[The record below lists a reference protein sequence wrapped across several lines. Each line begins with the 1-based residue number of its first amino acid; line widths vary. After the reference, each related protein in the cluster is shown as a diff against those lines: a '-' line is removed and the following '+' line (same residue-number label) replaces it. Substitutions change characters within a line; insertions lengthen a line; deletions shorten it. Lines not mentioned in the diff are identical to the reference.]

1 MVNQHCT
8 YLCIIHISSTSTEND
23 SDILFSMLQVESGP
37 LKVEKEEDGGGGDGE
52 DGEGGS
58 EKVTEQWIEDKL
70 GRFVHKPAESIT
82 QKLQVSREEIRNY
95 VLGLWYSLY
104 WGRGLLIPPLSKI
117 GVRNLYLTVAC
128 YFPTG

>member
-1 MVNQHCT
+1 MHSTLSSEEKGKENTKTQIHTPCMVNQHCT

-82 QKLQVSREEIRNY
+82 QKLQVSREEIKE
-95 VLGLWYSLY
+95 LC
-104 WGRGLLIPPLSKI
+104 I
-117 GVRNLYLTVAC
+117 GFMV
-128 YFPTG
+128 